1 MIEPNN
7 CYLMDCKEG
16 MEQMLEQGL
25 IADWVITDPPYG
37 IGGGGVL
44 KQNYTKSG
52 SNKAKRRDYSDVENW
67 DTERIPLAL
76 IDLIFNV
83 SKDQIIFGGNYY
95 TDIFPPTRHWAI
107 WDKRLPTKTDRVD
120 QADAEMAW
128 ASKGG
133 TRVFNYRYNGFMQDD
148 KISPDKRFHPTQKPH
163 QMWLKILEFYT
174 KEGDLILD
182 PFAGSQSLRIACY
195 KMKRNYIG
203 FEKEKVYYEKGTA
216 WFNQVSAQISMFDGG
231 NL

>member
-37 IGGGGVL
+37 IKGTGMFRSPQQKKG
-44 KQNYTKSG
+44 K
-52 SNKAKRRDYSDVENW
+52 NKERVRDYSGVANW
-67 DTERIPLAL
+67 DNERITNDVISLML
-76 IDLIFNV
+76 RV

-95 TDIFPPTRHWAI
+95 TDILPPTQHWAI
-107 WDKRLPTKTDRVD
+107 WDKRLPTKEDRVSFS
-120 QADAEMAW
+120 DAEMAW
-128 ASKGG
+128 ASKGN
-133 TRVFNYRYNGFMQDD
+133 TRVFNYLYNGFLQDD

-203 FEKEKVYYEKGTA
+203 FEKEKVYYEKGTE